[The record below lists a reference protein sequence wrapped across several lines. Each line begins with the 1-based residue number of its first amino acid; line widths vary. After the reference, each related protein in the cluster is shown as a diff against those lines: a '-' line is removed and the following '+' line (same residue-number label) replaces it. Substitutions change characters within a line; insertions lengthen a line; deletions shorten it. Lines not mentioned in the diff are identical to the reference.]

1 MKNRRLDGNLVPSQ
15 LRKIIEGMFGLDPGP
30 PTVIPDDEA
39 LVGGSFGL
47 DSLDGVELALCI
59 EEEFGVSCGADV
71 LRRGVGSIAT
81 LARYICAGGQIIQ
94 TAAKTA
100 GPSADLLEPD
110 IAYIGWGMSPH
121 QFVTF

>member
-15 LRKIIEGMFGLDPGP
+15 LRKIIGGMFGLDPGP

-59 EEEFGVSCGADV
+59 EEEFGVNCGADV

-81 LARYICAGGQIIQ
+81 LARYICAGGQIIRRQ
-94 TAAKTA
+94 RPP
-100 GPSADLLEPD
+100 GPRPICWNRTLLTLGG
-110 IAYIGWGMSPH
+110 ACRLTNS
-121 QFVTF
+121 